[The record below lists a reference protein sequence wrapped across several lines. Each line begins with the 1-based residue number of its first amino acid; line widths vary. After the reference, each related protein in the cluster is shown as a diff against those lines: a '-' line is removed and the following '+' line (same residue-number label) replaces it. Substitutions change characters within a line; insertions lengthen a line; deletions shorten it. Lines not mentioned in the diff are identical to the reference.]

1 MLSSMPIR
9 RSVFALL
16 AMFAMLACQPKP
28 TDIPG
33 PERPWKSMSHEDRQ
47 IYMAQ
52 TVLPHMQETFQAFDA
67 ERFAGFDCSTCHPSG
82 AARGDFA
89 MPDAGIPK
97 LSRWKFRTEH
107 WKKHPET
114 VRFMWEKV
122 DPEMSA
128 LLGGPKGLRGFNCR
142 DCHMTR

>member
-1 MLSSMPIR
+1 MLSSTPIR
-9 RSVFALL
+9 RSVLTVALL
-16 AMFAMLACQPKP
+16 LAAACQPKP

-33 PERPWKSMSHEDRQ
+33 PERAWKSMSHEDRQ
-47 IYMAQ
+47 VYMAQ
-52 TVLPHMQETFQAFDA
+52 TVLPHMQATFQEFDG
-67 ERFAGFDCSTCHPSG
+67 ERFAAFDCSTCHPTG
-82 AARGDFA
+82 ATRGDFA
-89 MPDAGIPK
+89 MPDPGIPK
-97 LSRWKFRTEH
+97 LSRWKFRKEH

-114 VRFMWEKV
+114 VQFMWEKV